1 MSRFKIIIVYPKE
14 LGLAA
19 PPAFPEFRL
28 KDIVMM
34 LIKKIKIVYIGLIVT
49 ITIVVGFIF
58 LMYENPAAQDMHVD
72 TSDWKTWAW
81 NATCGD
87 FDIKYSPSW
96 HVQLSYSGEL
106 GCNGTITHLPAGYHS
121 LDKASEGIV
130 IRFSYSKT
138 SAVTETTVQNIEEKI
153 IKSIEKSFFPSILR
167 CVKMKGIEQSFI
179 FIECY
184 ANTNKGLYIFVADI
198 KNDYKN
204 KYESKVNELLRSF
217 KINN

>member
-1 MSRFKIIIVYPKE
+1 MSRFKTIIVHAKQ
-14 LGLAA
+14 LDLIT
-19 PPAFPEFRL
+19 PPAYPEFRL
-28 KDIVMM
+28 KDIPMKS
-34 LIKKIKIVYIGLIVT
+34 IKKIKLFYIDLIVT
-49 ITIVVGFIF
+49 ITIVVGFIL
-58 LMYENPAAQDMHVD
+58 LMYENPTAQDMHVD

-81 NATCGD
+81 NTTCGD

-106 GCNGTITHLPAGYHS
+106 GCNGTITHLPAEYRS

-130 IRFSYSKT
+130 IRFNYSKT

-153 IKSIEKSFFPSILR
+153 TKSSDRTFFPSILR
-167 CVKMKGIEQSFI
+167 CVKMKNIEQNFI
-179 FIECY
+179 FVECY
-184 ANTNKGLYIFVADI
+184 ANTNKGLYVVVADI

-204 KYESKVNELLRSF
+204 TYENQLNELLESF

>member
-1 MSRFKIIIVYPKE
+1 
-14 LGLAA
+14 
-19 PPAFPEFRL
+19 
-28 KDIVMM
+28 MM
-34 LIKKIKIVYIGLIVT
+34 LIKKIKIFYMDFIVT

-58 LMYENPAAQDMHVD
+58 LMYENPTAQDMHVD

-87 FDIKYSPSW
+87 LDIKYSPSW
-96 HVQLSYSGEL
+96 QVQLSYSGEL
-106 GCNGTITHLPAGYHS
+106 GCNGTITQLPDGYRS
-121 LDKASEGIV
+121 LDKASEGMV

-153 IKSIEKSFFPSILR
+153 TKSLEKSFFPSILR
-167 CVKMKGIEQSFI
+167 CVKMKNIEQNFI

-184 ANTNKGLYIFVADI
+184 ANTNKGLYVVVADI

-204 KYESKVNELLRSF
+204 KYENQVSEILKSF
-217 KINN
+217 NINY